1 MSEYN
6 SSFIVSR
13 RRALARIV
21 GGVIGA
27 AIAAGVGGYFVGSS
41 IGRGEKTVTLTQ
53 RGSEVT
59 RTVFSTVREVVTTTV
74 RAEPVPLSV
83 RITTTQGGIGLAPYH
98 LIIQRY
104 LDGGQEMAKKLGL
117 RVDAFNVVRGTGEAM
132 KELLEGR
139 ADVITGV
146 NVIEAA
152 RQVEETKGEV
162 KIFYFCE
169 YGNYV
174 SLVVAPNSQYKSIED
189 LRRVVR
195 EGKRLKVGFS
205 RPGSLTHAY
214 VYILSTILGTEI
226 GKGIEAVSLGE
237 FDAIVAAL
245 NRGEI
250 DCFPWSV
257 SRTFSLEETGKGKII
272 YYFNEFLGTKWHD
285 LCHVSTTSYLQ
296 KNKETVRRF
305 VSYWREA
312 VRAWMLNPELSISL
326 MKADPPKGLGLTD
339 SAAKRWYNTLVPNPL
354 GAPNTDA
361 LKEIEKYGK
370 LIGLLKNPPPVEQ
383 WYTTEYL

>member
-1 MSEYN
+1 MGSKPP
-6 SSFIVSR
+6 STVSR
-13 RRALARIV
+13 RSALAKIV
-21 GGVIGA
+21 GGIIGA
-27 AIAAGVGGYFVGSS
+27 AVVAGAGGYLLGSNV
-41 IGRGEKTVTLTQ
+41 GRGERTVTVTQ
-53 RGSEVT
+53 RASEVT
-59 RTVFSTVREVVTTTV
+59 RTVMSTVREVSTTTV
-74 RAEPVPLSV
+74 RPGLTQLPV
-83 RITTTQGGIGLAPYH
+83 RITTTQGGMGLAPYH
-98 LIIQRY
+98 LIVQRD
-104 LDGGQEMAKKLGL
+104 LDGGQDMAKKFGL
-117 RVDAFNVVRGTGEAM
+117 RIDTFNVVRGTGEAM

-146 NVIEAA
+146 NVMEAA
-152 RQVEETKGEV
+152 SQVEGTKGEV

-174 SLVVAPNSQYKSIED
+174 SLVVAPNSPYKSIED
-189 LRRVVR
+189 LQRAIR
-195 EGKRLKVGFS
+195 EGKRLRVGFS
-205 RPGSLTHAY
+205 RPGSLTHSY
-214 VYILSTILGTEI
+214 VYILGAILGTEV
-226 GKGIEAVSLGE
+226 GKGIEAVALGE

-272 YYFNEFLGTKWHD
+272 YYFSEFLGTKWHD
-285 LCHVSTTSYLQ
+285 LCHVTTVSYL
-296 KNKETVRRF
+296 KNNQEVVRRF

-312 VRAWMLNPELSISL
+312 VRMWMLNPDLAISL

-339 SAAKRWYNTLVPNPL
+339 SSARRWYSTLVPNPV
-354 GAPNTDA
+354 GTPITEA

-370 LIGLLKNPPPVEQ
+370 HIGLLKNPPPIEQ